1 MCIQLASLDF
11 SLLIKELDFI
21 MKKLNYV
28 IAVVSSGSKLRFW
41 QMKSIPAFA
50 NHPNTV
56 PVL

>member
-1 MCIQLASLDF
+1 MASLDF

-41 QMKSIPAFA
+41 QTKSIPAFA
-50 NHPNTV
+50 DHPNTV
-56 PVL
+56 PV